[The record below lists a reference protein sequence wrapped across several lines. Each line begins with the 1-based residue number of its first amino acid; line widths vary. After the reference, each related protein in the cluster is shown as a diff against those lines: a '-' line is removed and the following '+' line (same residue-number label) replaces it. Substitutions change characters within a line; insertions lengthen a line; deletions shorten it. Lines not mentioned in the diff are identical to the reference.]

1 MSYLSRVIL
10 PGLLGILAI
19 TISPLIIQEIY
30 SQEQLLVL
38 DNGVI
43 STSSNDYQI
52 SSNFEIRV
60 FHDGELI
67 RIKGITA
74 SGYPYY
80 VYQKMIDG
88 DAELRGKIF
97 INGQMHSIVNKVS
110 YIQEPEPEPETEM
123 LILIDHSSSSY
134 YTQSYNVITKVF
146 DASQN
151 PLKLFEYNS
160 GLLEGIDIQI
170 ILTDPD
176 GNVFR
181 TYNGE
186 TNALGYF
193 DERFQW
199 KYADP
204 IGQYN
209 VTVIADDGINKIAK
223 QYDTSY
229 KGYHPYYTSSDNPP

>member
-30 SQEQLLVL
+30 SQEELLL
-38 DNGVI
+38 LNNGLI
-43 STSSNDYQI
+43 STATNDYQI

-88 DAELRGKIF
+88 DVELRGKIF
-97 INGQMHSIVNKVS
+97 IDGKIFPIVNKLS
-110 YIQEPEPEPETEM
+110 TIQKITSEPEPEPETEM
-123 LILIDHSSSSY
+123 LILVKQPSFSY
-134 YTQSYNVITKVF
+134 YTYYYNIIAKVF
-146 DASQN
+146 DASSN
-151 PLKLFEYNS
+151 PLEIFEHNS
-160 GLLEGIDIQI
+160 GFLEGIDIEI

-176 GNVFR
+176 GNVFHS
-181 TYNGE
+181 YNGT
-186 TNALGYF
+186 TNTF
-193 DERFQW
+193 
-199 KYADP
+199 
-204 IGQYN
+204 
-209 VTVIADDGINKIAK
+209 GIC
-223 QYDTSY
+223 
-229 KGYHPYYTSSDNPP
+229 

>member
-30 SQEQLLVL
+30 SQEELLLL

-43 STSSNDYQI
+43 STATNDYQI

-88 DAELRGKIF
+88 DVELRGKIF
-97 INGQMHSIVNKVS
+97 IDGKIFPIVNKLS
-110 YIQEPEPEPETEM
+110 TIQKITSEPEPETEM
-123 LILIDHSSSSY
+123 LIVAKQPSFGY
-134 YTQSYNVITKVF
+134 YRFSYNIIAKVF
-146 DASQN
+146 DASTN
-151 PLKLFEYNS
+151 PLEIFEQRS
-160 GLLEGIDIQI
+160 GVLEGIDIQI
-170 ILTDPD
+170 ILEDPD

-181 TYNGE
+181 SYNGT
-186 TNALGYF
+186 TNAFGYF
-193 DERFQW
+193 DERFAW
-199 KYADP
+199 KYGDP
-204 IGQYN
+204 VGQYN
-209 VTVIADDGINKIAK
+209 VTVIADDGIKKISK
-223 QYDTSY
+223 QYETAY
-229 KGYHPYYTSSDNPP
+229 RGYHGYYVLDDN